1 MVKKIMSFFKLRKL
15 LLEMVS
21 ALVVNGENM
30 LMVCSRFSSAGQ
42 LAAEQKNNREV
53 KHDVYGKRQT
63 AKIILILLTFS
74 LALK

>member
-1 MVKKIMSFFKLRKL
+1 MKLFSL
-15 LLEMVS
+15 VS
-21 ALVVNGENM
+21 TTAGLTIVCLVV
-30 LMVCSRFSSAGQ
+30 
-42 LAAEQKNNREV
+42 NREV